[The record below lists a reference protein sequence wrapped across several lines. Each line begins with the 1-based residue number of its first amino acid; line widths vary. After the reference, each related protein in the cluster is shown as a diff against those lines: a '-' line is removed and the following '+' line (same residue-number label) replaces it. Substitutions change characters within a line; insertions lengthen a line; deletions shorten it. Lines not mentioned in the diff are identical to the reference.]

1 MDHRACVNIPELPL
15 QLQLVLHP
23 HWAQQPVA
31 VVTRDTPQGEIMWM
45 NNKARCKGIHTGMRY
60 ASALSLTSEL
70 RTVVVL
76 ESEVRQRMKP
86 LVERLTK
93 FSPDVEPS
101 TRPLGV
107 FWLNV
112 TGLAGLYSSTVAWA
126 RELQKD
132 LHALGFRVT
141 IIVGYTRFGTYVV
154 SNIRTG
160 ITVFRNLDQERE
172 TALEVPLSVL
182 DFPPNLLEVLDRTG
196 LNTVKEFLSLLPS
209 DLRQRFGEEAYK
221 LYQMASSDLSVPTCT
236 HRKRHSL
243 RCRYEFGY
251 PEKNAA
257 RVFTVFTQLLYP
269 LLRKFR
275 AQGYLLV
282 ELHWQM
288 MLETSNTLRNA
299 VRPAVPTL
307 DLRELL
313 DLVRLRLA
321 VAALPGGVEALTIS
335 ALVVPARLG
344 QAEFCDGKPLRNLAA
359 ADRALAR
366 VRTRFGNNTTVSA
379 KLQNGNLPETRF
391 SWEPIHRIR
400 IPFPKPTGAGPL
412 VRRIYNQA
420 QPLPLISRQT
430 IVQTVGPYIL
440 SEGWW
445 NAALSKRTLQ
455 TGSREMKYTRR
466 EYHFARMIDGQLLWV
481 YYDGL
486 HRKWFVHGQVE

>member
-1 MDHRACVNIPELPL
+1 
-15 QLQLVLHP
+15 
-23 HWAQQPVA
+23 
-31 VVTRDTPQGEIMWM
+31 
-45 NNKARCKGIHTGMRY
+45 
-60 ASALSLTSEL
+60 
-70 RTVVVL
+70 
-76 ESEVRQRMKP
+76 
-86 LVERLTK
+86 
-93 FSPDVEPS
+93 
-101 TRPLGV
+101 
-107 FWLNV
+107 
-112 TGLAGLYSSTVAWA
+112 
-126 RELQKD
+126 
-132 LHALGFRVT
+132 
-141 IIVGYTRFGTYVV
+141 
-154 SNIRTG
+154 
-160 ITVFRNLDQERE
+160 
-172 TALEVPLSVL
+172 
-182 DFPPNLLEVLDRTG
+182 VLDRTG

-307 DLRELL
+307 ALRELL